1 MNEIEKIDVLLVDD
15 RPENLVALEALLED
29 LELNIV
35 KATSGNDA
43 LGLVLEYDLALILLD
58 VQMPDMDGFETAEL
72 MRGSE
77 KTRHIP
83 IIFVTAISKDM
94 KYVFKGYESGAVDYL
109 FKPLNPD
116 ILRSKVKVFLELHR
130 QKKALEKST
139 LDLKQIVE
147 ELKKANHK
155 ILEQQ
160 RSVIEEERL
169 RVLLQMAGA
178 AAHELSQPLTG
189 LLGNIQ
195 LMNLHKD
202 SPEKLAVHL
211 ARIEASGQRIA
222 DIVEKIRSIRHD
234 DTKPYAAGTSIINL
248 DQKINILSI
257 EDSDDDFEIINA
269 ALKGQEQISLWRAGN
284 IHEALEVL
292 EQKKLDII
300 FLDYL
305 LPDGDGLGFL
315 SRLQEKGLEIPVV
328 LVTGK
333 GDEMIGSQSI
343 QAGAYDYLPKEMV
356 SDKSLS
362 RIIFNTL
369 EKSRLKKEIKIAQ
382 KKIAEMSTRIV

>member
-29 LELNIV
+29 LDLNIV

-116 ILRSKVKVFLELHR
+116 ILRSKVKIFLELHR

-155 ILEQQ
+155 ILVTFKSVYMVTIQPM
-160 RSVIEEERL
+160 RS
-169 RVLLQMAGA
+169 
-178 AAHELSQPLTG
+178 
-189 LLGNIQ
+189 
-195 LMNLHKD
+195 
-202 SPEKLAVHL
+202 
-211 ARIEASGQRIA
+211 
-222 DIVEKIRSIRHD
+222 
-234 DTKPYAAGTSIINL
+234 
-248 DQKINILSI
+248 
-257 EDSDDDFEIINA
+257 
-269 ALKGQEQISLWRAGN
+269 
-284 IHEALEVL
+284 
-292 EQKKLDII
+292 
-300 FLDYL
+300 
-305 LPDGDGLGFL
+305 
-315 SRLQEKGLEIPVV
+315 
-328 LVTGK
+328 
-333 GDEMIGSQSI
+333 
-343 QAGAYDYLPKEMV
+343 
-356 SDKSLS
+356 
-362 RIIFNTL
+362 
-369 EKSRLKKEIKIAQ
+369 
-382 KKIAEMSTRIV
+382 